1 MEVLNCDIHAR
12 GPQRWA
18 MQVDGPASDIRLLGN
33 RLWTMDG
40 PINGVMPSQPPTY
53 RHIALRKLSARCVDL
68 YQWSPNDPQRVVM
81 LNDAYNGEG
90 VKP

>member
-53 RHIALRKLSARCVDL
+53 RHIAL
-68 YQWSPNDPQRVVM
+68 WNDPQRVVM